1 MRYDSVVTDLVT
13 RARTGDKQAWDALVE
28 RYAPLVWSICRRYR
42 LSEADA
48 QDVGQGVWL
57 RLVEQLGN
65 LRDPAAIPGWLATT
79 TRHECGR
86 VLRRMHSPQAAAL
99 GIDAD
104 DIPDEQAV
112 SAEEEVLLAERHA
125 ALLEAFAH
133 LPPRWQQLLALLSQD
148 PPVPYAQISA
158 ILGIPVGSIGPIR
171 RRCLQKLRSDPA
183 IAALINDEPAPTAT
197 RLSPS
202 GFRVNWGASPIPHSG
217 PWQQGGFRLS
227 EATNAA

>member
-1 MRYDSVVTDLVT
+1 MRYDSVVTDLVI
-13 RARTGDKQAWDALVE
+13 RARTGDKLAWDALVE

-48 QDVGQGVWL
+48 QDVGQSVWL

-112 SAEEEVLLAERHA
+112 TAEEEVLLAERHA

-148 PPVPYAQISA
+148 PPVPHTQISA

>member
-48 QDVGQGVWL
+48 QDVGQSVWL

-112 SAEEEVLLAERHA
+112 TAEEEVLLAERHA

>member
-1 MRYDSVVTDLVT
+1 MRYDSVVTDLVI
-13 RARTGDKQAWDALVE
+13 RARTGDKLAWDALVE
-28 RYAPLVWSICRRYR
+28 RYALLVWSICRRYR

-48 QDVGQGVWL
+48 QDVGQSVWL

-112 SAEEEVLLAERHA
+112 TAEEEVLLAERHA
-125 ALLEAFAH
+125 ALLEAFTH